1 MRSASATV
9 LVNRLESAGDVSRYP
24 DPADGRRI
32 VPRLTDS
39 ARTEFA
45 VENGAAKIV
54 RAALVPLPARM
65 AEMWCGAGDKLAPM

>member
-39 ARTEFA
+39 ARTEFV
-45 VENGAAKIV
+45 VEERCRQDRACRSRLVAGQDGRDVV
-54 RAALVPLPARM
+54 RR
-65 AEMWCGAGDKLAPM
+65 W